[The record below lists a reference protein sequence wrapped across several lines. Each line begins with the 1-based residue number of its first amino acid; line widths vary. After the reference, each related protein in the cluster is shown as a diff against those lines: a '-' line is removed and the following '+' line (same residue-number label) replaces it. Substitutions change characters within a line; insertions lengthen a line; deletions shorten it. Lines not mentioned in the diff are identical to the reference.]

1 MTEAVSS
8 AAVAI
13 ELRALTHSYGG
24 PPVLANID
32 LDIGAGRVVAL
43 HGPNGAGKTTLLRLL
58 ATRLRPTRGQ
68 ARVRGFDVVSQAHE
82 VRTQIATLSVYGG
95 AYAAL
100 TGRENLRLAQALR
113 GEVEADAIDAAL
125 HRVGLRRAA
134 DHLLRAYSSGMR
146 KRLSLARLLLA
157 EAPVWLL
164 DEPYA
169 ALDEEGQEL
178 VDELLRAARN
188 EGRTVLV
195 ASHDLPRS
203 LKTADAVIEVAA
215 GQLRVVARPPLN
227 GVGA

>member
-164 DEPYA
+164 DEPLNG
-169 ALDEEGQEL
+169 LDREAVTLCEG
-178 VDELLRAARN
+178 
-188 EGRTVLV
+188 LV
-195 ASHDLPRS
+195 AQHCE
-203 LKTADAVIEVAA
+203 AGGIAVIASHQPFALA
-215 GQLRVVARPPLN
+215 GVRTLAISDFS
-227 GVGA
+227 A